1 VLFRAPSAAE
11 VDILQKRLDRLRAQ
25 FRADATAASEL
36 MAVGESPR
44 DPSLDV
50 TDHAAFTA
58 LAQLVLN
65 LDEALGKE

>member
-1 VLFRAPSAAE
+1 VLFRAPSATE
-11 VDILQKRLDRLRAQ
+11 VAILQQRLDRLRAQ
-25 FRADATAASEL
+25 FRADVAAASEL
-36 MAVGESPR
+36 LAVGESPR
-44 DPSLDV
+44 DTKLDA